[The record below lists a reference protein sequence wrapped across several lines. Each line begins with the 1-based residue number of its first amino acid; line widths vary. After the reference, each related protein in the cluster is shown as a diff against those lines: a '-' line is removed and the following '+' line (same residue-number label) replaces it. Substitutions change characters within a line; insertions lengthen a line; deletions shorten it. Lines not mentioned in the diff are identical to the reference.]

1 MYMYTCTC
9 NTFPKCSQTCIYLL
23 LRVLSLFCIADSLRY
38 QSITI
43 QPEYRHLSFEELR
56 FATKGKRR
64 RSKKDQKKEG
74 EELNQAHYLMLE
86 LFLSSEVFRSDVR
99 KLVIMTHP
107 LLTITMAP
115 FTCIHVQSYSTSQQK
130 DHFMFFHHCGEIV
143 LFSEVLQ
150 NVLQMCIVKQ
160 LFECP
165 LLRGLLYNVAKYI
178 IY

>member
-1 MYMYTCTC
+1 MFANMYIFFCYMY
-9 NTFPKCSQTCIYLL
+9 FHCS
-23 LRVLSLFCIADSLRY
+23 VLADSLRY

-99 KLVIMTHP
+99 KLVIMPHP
-107 LLTITMAP
+107 LLIISLP
-115 FTCIHVQSYSTSQQK
+115 LHVYKYSQTSEQRTLWDK
-130 DHFMFFHHCGEIV
+130 YKLCCSV
-143 LFSEVLQ
+143 LRRETSSS
-150 NVLQMCIVKQ
+150 
-160 LFECP
+160 
-165 LLRGLLYNVAKYI
+165 LRFK